1 MTIIRTSN
9 VALIPQACLAIRT
22 HNVLPS
28 PSKNGFDLGSGAAE
42 GVPDHYMYVIS
53 NLCIPHKLK
62 KKLCL
67 ACQLFFFVF
76 FSSLSGYRCL
86 LILY

>member
-9 VALIPQACLAIRT
+9 VALIPQARLAIRT
-22 HNVLPS
+22 QDVLLS

-53 NLCIPHKLK
+53 N
-62 KKLCL
+62 
-67 ACQLFFFVF
+67 
-76 FSSLSGYRCL
+76 
-86 LILY
+86 